1 MGIFFKKHKLAVDI
15 TFFVV
20 SAAVSILNWYDFFEN
35 GKQWKLLGGV
45 LFGIMAIV
53 KLGEII
59 MQIRRK
65 KNIPSHLD

>member
-1 MGIFFKKHKLAVDI
+1 MANFFKRYKLAFDI
-15 TFFVV
+15 FFFVV
-20 SAAVSILNWYDFFEN
+20 LAAVSILNWYDLFEH
-35 GKQWKLLGGV
+35 GKLWKWLGGV

-65 KNIPSHLD
+65 NNIPAQPD